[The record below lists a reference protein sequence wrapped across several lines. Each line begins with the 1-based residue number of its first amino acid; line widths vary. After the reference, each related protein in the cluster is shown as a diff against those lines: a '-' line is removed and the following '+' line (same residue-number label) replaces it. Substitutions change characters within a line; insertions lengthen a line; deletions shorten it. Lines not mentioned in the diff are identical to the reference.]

1 MLPYD
6 KYWLQHE
13 MHLVEAQIKCDKKN
27 KKDTTIM
34 LQWMT
39 CLLLLFV
46 SVANAQDIYFY
57 CPYCKCMLQAEIKDG
72 SFRDEYDMKVKTGT
86 WICPKASCGY
96 ENDNR
101 IRYCGMCGAERQ

>member
-13 MHLVEAQIKCDKKN
+13 MHEIEAQIKIDKIK
-27 KKDTTIM
+27 KKDTKIM
-34 LQWMT
+34 FQWLC

-46 SVANAQDIYFY
+46 SVANAQDVFFM
-57 CPYCKCMLQAEIKDG
+57 CPHCRCVVEAEIKDP
-72 SFRDEYDMKVKTGT
+72 SYDNEMKVKSGT
-86 WICPKASCGY
+86 WICPKKNCGY

-101 IRYCGMCGAERQ
+101 IRYCGMCGAERK